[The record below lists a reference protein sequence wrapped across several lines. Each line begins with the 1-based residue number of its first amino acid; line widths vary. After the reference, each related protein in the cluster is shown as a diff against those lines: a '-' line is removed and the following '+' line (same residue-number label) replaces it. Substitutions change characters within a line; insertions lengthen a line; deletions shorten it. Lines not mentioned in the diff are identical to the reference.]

1 MLLSQKYITTRV
13 AYNNR
18 LLKREGCYDE
28 LVLNEEGRLN
38 AQKQVK
44 KGNAGSGSGCEAPT
58 APFIIMKSKE

>member
-18 LLKREGCYDE
+18 LLKRAACYDE

-44 KGNAGSGSGCEAPT
+44 KGNAGSGCEAPT